1 MGISFKAVWAF
12 LRSPIG
18 MWLMLAGV
26 VLYAGWRGYNAI
38 IDRGVA
44 SCEREHAELN
54 ALHVELAAAQ
64 AHSIALQD
72 AEVISWADN
81 AGTKQ
86 VFKPLW
92 RDHETVAYADCSLS
106 PAGRVLWNRASA
118 AATDLSDTVEQ
129 GESYQTVTKTG
140 NRDAEGT
147 GGYAPA
153 THGADAP
160 TGDRPG
166 SSAENVG
173 SAWVVGGGY

>member
-1 MGISFKAVWAF
+1 MGFLSLLPIRTWAYLGLALCISGFIAWGFMA
-12 LRSPIG
+12 I
-18 MWLMLAGV
+18 
-26 VLYAGWRGYNAI
+26 RGS
-38 IDRGVA
+38 GVA

-81 AGTKQ
+81 ARTNT
-86 VFKPLW
+86 VFKTLW
-92 RDHETVAYADCSLS
+92 RDHETVAYTDCSLS
-106 PAGRVLWNRASA
+106 PAGRVLFNRAIA
-118 AATDLSDTVEQ
+118 AATDLSDTIEQ

-140 NRDAEGT
+140 NWDTEGNS
-147 GGYAPA
+147 GSPSPA
-153 THGADAP
+153 HGTVAP

>member
-1 MGISFKAVWAF
+1 MGFFSLLPIRTWAYLGAF
-12 LRSPIG
+12 IGITGLATWGFVSIRSS
-18 MWLMLAGV
+18 
-26 VLYAGWRGYNAI
+26 
-38 IDRGVA
+38 GVA
-44 SCEREHAELN
+44 ACEREHAELN

-81 AGTKQ
+81 ARTNI
-86 VFKPLW
+86 VFKTLW
-92 RDHETVAYADCSLS
+92 RNHETVAYADCSLS

-129 GESYQTVTKTG
+129 GESYQTVTKAG
-140 NRDAEGT
+140 NWDAEGNS
-147 GGYAPA
+147 GSPSPA
-153 THGADAP
+153 HGADAP

-166 SSAENVG
+166 GGAENVG